1 MARSTAGESVTARVV
16 RVLSAFDA
24 SHAVLTV
31 SEVARRSGLPVTTAH
46 RLAGELVTQ
55 GLLERAD
62 GHQFRVGLRLW
73 ELGSRS
79 SPALGLREAA
89 LPYMEDLQMVV
100 RQHTQLGVLQG
111 RDVLFLEQLSALGAV
126 LNPTRIAA
134 RLAAHACSSG
144 LVLLANAPS
153 EIREDLF
160 RDPPKRYT
168 GRTVTDPRQLRRLL
182 AEVRKQDH
190 AVAAGMMNP
199 DATGVAV
206 PVRDH
211 AGLVVAALSVVIPLG
226 RGSDRAQVPAL
237 MAAARG
243 ISRAMGARSSARKED
258 LVRRSHECVCHS
270 AERPLSVNPTGHHA
284 HTHPEAVPR
293 NAHSLNDQPDS
304 PHSPIA
310 PATQLRPSAE
320 DRSWLL

>member
-1 MARSTAGESVTARVV
+1 MARSTAGESVTV
-16 RVLSAFDA
+16 RIVRILDAFDA
-24 SHAVLTV
+24 AHPTLTV

-46 RLAGELVTQ
+46 RLAVELVTH
-55 GLLERAD
+55 GLLERAA

-79 SPALGLREAA
+79 SRALGLREAA
-89 LPYMEDLQMVV
+89 LPFMEDLQLVV

-111 RDVLFLEQLSALGAV
+111 SEVLFLEQLSALGAV

-153 EIREDLF
+153 EVREAVL

-168 GRTVTDPRQLRRLL
+168 ARTVTDLRQLRRLL

-199 DATGVAV
+199 AATGVAV
-206 PVRDH
+206 PVRDD
-211 AGLVVAALSVVIPLG
+211 AGCVVAALSVVIPLG
-226 RGSDRAQVPAL
+226 RGSARAQVPAL
-237 MAAARG
+237 MATARG
-243 ISRAMGARSSARKED
+243 ISRAMGTRPSARKDD
-258 LVRRSHECVCHS
+258 LDRRSHQFLCHS
-270 AERPLSVNPTGHHA
+270 AERPLSVNPARRHA
-284 HTHPEAVPR
+284 HTHTEATPEC
-293 NAHSLNDQPDS
+293 AHSLNDQPDS

-310 PATQLRPSAE
+310 PTTLRPTAE
-320 DRSWLL
+320 EYSWLL